1 MTKVQRNL
9 DRRIEIAF
17 PVLDPDLQ
25 AQIRSILETQLAD
38 TVMARNSRGDGR
50 SERIRAEGAAPLR
63 SQECLYEAAAA
74 S

>member
-1 MTKVQRNL
+1 MAQLK
-9 DRRIEIAF
+9 DRPRPGRVERIC
-17 PVLDPDLQ
+17 
-25 AQIRSILETQLAD
+25 SILETQLAD
-38 TVMARNSRGDGR
+38 TVKARNIRSDGR